1 MKELKSQKNNK
12 KYGESLYINLD
23 ENEKKI
29 FSELM
34 IKENR
39 NKSNLASYIIKE
51 YLKEYQAKQAEDIK
65 KGTVNWF
72 FGRMWAF
79 VPAEKIFSQSFF
91 ES

>member
-1 MKELKSQKNNK
+1 MTVYQKKDIFLYIKEKNKIKVYKMKELKSQKNNK

-51 YLKEYQAKQAEDIK
+51 YLKEYQAKQAEESK
-65 KGTVNWF
+65 KVL
-72 FGRMWAF
+72 
-79 VPAEKIFSQSFF
+79 
-91 ES
+91 

>member
-51 YLKEYQAKQAEDIK
+51 YLKEYQAKQAEDTK
-65 KGTVNWF
+65 KVL
-72 FGRMWAF
+72 
-79 VPAEKIFSQSFF
+79 
-91 ES
+91 

>member
-1 MKELKSQKNNK
+1 MTVYQKKDIFLYIKEKIKIKVYKMKELKSQKNNK

-51 YLKEYQAKQAEDIK
+51 YLKEYQSKQAEDTK
-65 KGTVNWF
+65 KVL
-72 FGRMWAF
+72 
-79 VPAEKIFSQSFF
+79 
-91 ES
+91 